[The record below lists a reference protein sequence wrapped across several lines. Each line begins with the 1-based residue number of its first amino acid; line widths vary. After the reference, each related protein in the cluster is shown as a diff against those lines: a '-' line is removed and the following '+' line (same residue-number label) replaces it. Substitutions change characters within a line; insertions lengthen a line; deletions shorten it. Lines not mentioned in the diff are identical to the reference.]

1 MIESTDKGCE
11 QEAEGQARTVR
22 CSQLNLVDLAGSERA
37 KATGAEGLR
46 LKEGGHINN
55 SLMVLSKVIA
65 KLSEGSVSEK

>member
-11 QEAEGQARTVR
+11 MEAEGQARTVR

-37 KATGAEGLR
+37 KATGAEGIR

-65 KLSEGSVSEK
+65 KLSDASEV